1 MMDISE
7 LFGKYYGYVQ
17 VNDSMTFAQ
26 LLLENAD
33 VALVPGS
40 AFCSEGFCRLSYAT
54 SLENIQRGLVRIA
67 AFVDAMSDE
76 PQELIKNLPTEEHE

>member
-1 MMDISE
+1 M

-26 LLLENAD
+26 LLLEYAD
-33 VALVPGS
+33 VAVVPGS

-54 SLENIQRGLVRIA
+54 SMEEIDRGIDRIEKYIKRLTGSKGDDED
-67 AFVDAMSDE
+67 AFSEDYDF
-76 PQELIKNLPTEEHE
+76 

>member
-1 MMDISE
+1 MPKGAFYAMMDISE

-26 LLLENAD
+26 LLLEYAD
-33 VALVPGS
+33 VAVVPGS

-54 SLENIQRGLVRIA
+54 SLELIDRGLTRIA
-67 AFVDAMSDE
+67 GFVAS
-76 PQELIKNLPTEEHE
+76 LT